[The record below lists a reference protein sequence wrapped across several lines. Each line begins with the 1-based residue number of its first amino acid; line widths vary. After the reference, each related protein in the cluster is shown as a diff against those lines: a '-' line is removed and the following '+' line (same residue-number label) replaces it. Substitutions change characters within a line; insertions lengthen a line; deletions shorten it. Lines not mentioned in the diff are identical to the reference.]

1 MPIFVVQKHH
11 ASRLHFDFR
20 LEMGGV
26 LRSWAV
32 PKGPSAD
39 TKDKRL
45 AVRVEDHPLEYADF
59 EGEIAEGEY
68 GAGRVEIWDS
78 GEYELLEES
87 EGFLRFRLDGRRLRG
102 GWKLIRMQWKPGENW
117 LLQASRDA
125 EIADDP
131 GPES

>member
-102 GWKLIRMQWKPGENW
+102 RWKLIRMQWKPGENW

>member
-1 MPIFVVQKHH
+1 MPTFVVQKHF

-20 LEMGGV
+20 LEKDGV
-26 LRSWAV
+26 LMSWAV

-45 AVRVEDHPLEYADF
+45 AVRVEDHPLDYADF

-68 GAGRVEIWDS
+68 GAGKVEIWDS

-87 EGFLRFRLDGRRLRG
+87 EGFLRFRLSGKRMTG
-102 GWKLIRMQWKPGENW
+102 KWKLIRMRWKPGENW

-125 EIADDP
+125 EI
-131 GPES
+131 G